1 MPATTILKP
10 LRRHRTAVL
19 TTYGPNGLNP
29 QTTQVRFVIDG
40 DRVLL
45 GVPRGSAH
53 EARLQDHPL
62 ADLTPCTQRGSA
74 AGAPVRAWVRGLD
87 GGDARRAGLLLTKA
101 DPFRMVRPLTLT
113 QTATRLACYA
123 LEPLPDQDNES
134 VEGAP
139 E

>member
-10 LRRHRTAVL
+10 LSRHRTAVL
-19 TTYGPNGLNP
+19 TTYGPDGLTP

-40 DRVLL
+40 DRVLV

-53 EARLQDHPL
+53 QARLDEHPV
-62 ADLTPCTQRGSA
+62 ADLTPCTLRGTV
-74 AGAPVRAWVRGLD
+74 AGSPVRARVRGLD
-87 GGDARRAGLLLTKA
+87 GGDARRAGMLLTKA

-113 QTATRLACYA
+113 QFATRLVCYA